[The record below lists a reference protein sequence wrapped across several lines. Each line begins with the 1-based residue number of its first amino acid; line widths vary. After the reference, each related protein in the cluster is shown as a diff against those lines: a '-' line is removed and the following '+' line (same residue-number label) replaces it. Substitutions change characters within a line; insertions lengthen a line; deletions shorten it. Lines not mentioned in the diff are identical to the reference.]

1 MGKEEAK
8 KQLLKDLI
16 PFFVTAGLA
25 LAFML
30 FGLITNYGN
39 FHGIFEGQNIF
50 VSIIAFILAP
60 IIMGVYISGLICGW
74 KWASK
79 RWVALNLWGLLIKLI
94 ISVLAGY
101 IIFPVKIIKDII
113 AIVRA

>member
-16 PFFVTAGLA
+16 PFFIVAGLV
-25 LAFML
+25 LVFMI
-30 FGLITNYGN
+30 FGMITNYGD
-39 FHGIFEGQNIF
+39 FRGIFEGYNVF

-60 IIMGVYISGLICGW
+60 VILGFEVAGFILGW

-79 RWVALNLWGLLIKLI
+79 RWVALNLWGLLLKVI
-94 ISVLAGY
+94 ISVFAGY
-101 IIFPVKIIKDII
+101 IIFPVMIIKDII